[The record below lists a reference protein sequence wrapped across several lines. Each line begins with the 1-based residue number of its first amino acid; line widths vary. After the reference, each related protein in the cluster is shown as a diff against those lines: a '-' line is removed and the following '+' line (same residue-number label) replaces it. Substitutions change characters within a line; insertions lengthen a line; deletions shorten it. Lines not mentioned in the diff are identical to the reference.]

1 MVRCMTFLQLTTE
14 TARAARSCIRSFGA
28 LPTAHLSPSRSASA
42 LATLQDTEHLL
53 VDDTT
58 SRLDT
63 HLHDVV
69 AFASEVEQAD
79 ARFGKELTP

>member
-1 MVRCMTFLQLTTE
+1 MTFLQLTTD
-14 TARAARSCIRSFGA
+14 TAPAARSCIRSFTT

-42 LATLQDTEHLL
+42 LTSLQDVEHLL
-53 VDDTT
+53 VDDVT

-63 HLHDVV
+63 HLHDVA
-69 AFASEVEQAD
+69 AFASKVEQTD

>member
-1 MVRCMTFLQLTTE
+1 MTFLQLTTD
-14 TARAARSCIRSFGA
+14 TAPAARSCIRSFTV

-42 LATLQDTEHLL
+42 LTSLQDVEHLL
-53 VDDTT
+53 VDDVT

-63 HLHDVV
+63 HLREVA

-79 ARFGKELTP
+79 ARFGKGLTP

>member
-1 MVRCMTFLQLTTE
+1 MTFLQLTTE
-14 TARAARSCIRSFGA
+14 TARAARSCIRSFTT

-42 LATLQDTEHLL
+42 LASLQATEHLL

-58 SRLDT
+58 SRLAT
-63 HLHDVV
+63 HLHEVA

-79 ARFGKELTP
+79 ARFSKELTP